1 MSDHVEQLRAVVE
14 AYPPDPRLAAYL
26 EKVRAHA
33 YKVTDSE
40 VQALK
45 DAGVSEDEIFEQTV
59 AAAISEGLRRLDA
72 AEAVIR
78 SRRLDGGSQGAEVP
92 ASPAPERE

>member
-1 MSDHVEQLRAVVE
+1 MSDHLEQLRAVVE
-14 AYPPDPRLAAYL
+14 AHPPDARLAAYL

-33 YKVTDSE
+33 YKVTDAE

-45 DAGVSEDEIFEQTV
+45 EAGVSEGGIFEQTD

-78 SRRLDGGSQGAEVP
+78 
-92 ASPAPERE
+92 